1 MSIEWV
7 NRAVADLRE
16 WGRTRDVDVD
26 VDEVR
31 LLCDY
36 ASDYLNVHELG
47 DFTPVT
53 FEELLLD
60 IYPRKVIAPPESAAE
75 TVAAART
82 LVDFLL
88 ATEEIGGKMAA
99 RMRSTLDRI
108 EPEMPVA
115 LADTSLF
122 GMAKS
127 LFSAMGADS
136 LEQDDAP
143 EPSEAGAGGH
153 DGEHGDEPCDCPAC
167 SPPLP
172 PVRLAPREELAA
184 DVVRVPLVRDARR
197 LAQWMLAGGRTP
209 TVRGRLR
216 VRDAAEARAQ
226 LGVADPVLLWD
237 LAVHAGLVRV
247 ERNAVFDGEDPAPLD
262 VWTAAVGFLLTSGP
276 GGAVTGHPAL
286 DEELYTLLDMAYR
299 LQEPVPLPTVAE
311 HLEGIGLLDDGPV
324 DLSAFVRRLAYCGLA
339 ETGVDGPADDEG
351 DGGPGGGPGDG
362 EDDDPAPEA
371 LELTPLAVWGMRE
384 LYGAFGIEA
393 PEVADMV
400 AVGAPELIEELLSGI
415 PEEMAEAD
423 IEGWLRGRPPLEAAV
438 ELLDAASGAAAVVRG
453 VAVSIVD
460 RLGPEAEEAVRR
472 RLDEAELRPHAIHWL
487 SARGLPAPGLTPDEA
502 LWMSVDML
510 ALAISAAE
518 DDPEAF
524 AENISASGP
533 PAHVIEE
540 MWRVDHPEVVEV
552 LELLGRSMRDQA
564 TAKAARKAAFK
575 ARSRAIG

>member
-16 WGRTRDVDVD
+16 WGRARGVDVD

-136 LEQDDAP
+136 LEQGDVSVSSAAEVDGP
-143 EPSEAGAGGH
+143 
-153 DGEHGDEPCDCPAC
+153 DGEHGAGSCDCPAC

-172 PVRLAPREELAA
+172 PVRLAPREELASDA
-184 DVVRVPLVRDARR
+184 LRVPLVRDARR

-226 LGVADPVLLWD
+226 LGVADPALLWD
-237 LAVHAGLVRV
+237 LAVRAGLVRV
-247 ERNAVFDGEDPAPLD
+247 ERTAVFDGEDPGPLD
-262 VWTAAVGFLLTSGP
+262 VWATVVGFLLTSDT

-286 DEELYTLLDMAYR
+286 DEEIYTLLDMAYR
-299 LQEPVPLPTVAE
+299 LQEPVPLPAVAE
-311 HLEGIGLLDDGPV
+311 HLEGVGLLDDGPV
-324 DLSAFVRRLAYCGLA
+324 DLVALVRRLAYCGLA
-339 ETGVDGPADDEG
+339 EAGVDDHP
-351 DGGPGGGPGDG
+351 DGEGGGAGDG
-362 EDDDPAPEA
+362 EEDGAAPEV
-371 LELTPLAVWGMRE
+371 LELTPLAVWGMRK
-384 LYGAFGIEA
+384 LYGDFGIEA
-393 PEVADMV
+393 PEAADMV

-423 IEGWLRGRPPLEAAV
+423 IEGWLRGRPPLEAAA
-438 ELLDAASGAAAVVRG
+438 ELLDAASGAQSVVRG

-460 RLGPEAEEAVRR
+460 RLGPEAEEAVRG

-487 SARGLPAPGLTPDEA
+487 SARGLPAPALTPDEA

-518 DDPEAF
+518 EDPEAF